1 MSLYNPLLRVA
12 QMAKTGEAAAALKSS
27 KDVLGNVG
35 KAGQSAISAAHDSY
49 SARRG
54 IAEFAKWAAIPAG
67 VGIGGGIGALA
78 LGKGVEAGFGVQKLQ
93 QDMGKVTG
101 VLLFLGFAVVA
112 VLLAVY
118 ALKAYKK

>member
-1 MSLYNPLLRVA
+1 MSLYNPLLRIA
-12 QMAKTGEAAAALKSS
+12 QMAKTGEAAAALKSGKEALQS
-27 KDVLGNVG
+27 VG
-35 KAGQSAISAAHDSY
+35 KAGQEAISTAAGSY
-49 SARRG
+49 SARKG
-54 IAEFAKWAAIPAG
+54 VSTFAQWAAIPAG

-78 LGKGVEAGFGVQKLQ
+78 LGKGVEAGFGVREMQ
-93 QDMGKVTG
+93 QDIGKVTG